1 MNYLITGGTGFIGR
15 FVIERLLTM
24 PEANIHVL
32 VRPGSEGKLDNIR
45 DSLGASKERLSELCG
60 DLTAQNLGIAE
71 TDLFKLKGKIDHV
84 FHLAAIYD
92 LTAEAEP
99 QQKTNVEGTRNALQA
114 AQTLDAGCF
123 HHVSSIAVAGT
134 YAGRFTESM
143 FEQATGLDDPYFITK
158 HQAERCVR
166 EEAEIPY
173 RIYRPSMVVGHS
185 KTGEMDKIDGP
196 YYMFQ
201 LLETLGRAL
210 PSWLPLVGIEG
221 GQFNIVPVDYVA
233 EAMVHIAHQPDLDGQ
248 CFHLTDPT
256 HYRLGEL
263 FNLIAAQS
271 NKLPAFA
278 WEVPNST
285 LNLLPKN
292 AIPALATQTWVK
304 NLLGRLGIAPS
315 ALGYVTYPTTY
326 GCSNTQIALSNSTI
340 KPPVLADYMPVLWRY
355 WREYLSP
362 QTKKAANRKSA
373 AELSKEKVLLRRPEI
388 MPYFKRAKDHW
399 TWNTKSIFKSRSALE
414 ERVNNKV
421 ILLTGASSGIGAQV
435 AHRLAFAGATVLLVA
450 RSKDTLEELAE
461 DIRDQGG
468 NAFAYPTNLAD
479 GDDCDRVCKLVTEE
493 HGGVDILINNAG
505 RSIRRSVKFS
515 FDRFHDYERTMQI
528 NYFGSIRMA
537 MNLLPGMLE
546 RDDGHIVN
554 VSTVG
559 VQANPARFSAYL
571 GSKWALEGWSWATA
585 NELAH
590 TGVTIST
597 INYPLVRTPMIA
609 PTKIYDYV
617 PVMSPEKAVDWMLDM
632 IVTRNKRKIG
642 SLGVAALGMYYL
654 FPKISETVVNASYQM
669 VYEAPPKSEL
679 EKRERKKSQKRQEGN
694 VKPIFKNVS

>member
-15 FVIERLLTM
+15 FVIERLLHM
-24 PEANIHVL
+24 PEANIYVL

-45 DSLGASKERLSELCG
+45 DSLGVSKERLSALGG

-71 TDLFKLKGKIDHV
+71 TDMFKLKGKIDHV

-92 LTAEAEP
+92 LNAEAEP
-99 QQKTNVEGTRNALQA
+99 QQKANVEGTRHALQA
-114 AQTLDAGCF
+114 AQNLDAGCF

-134 YAGRFTESM
+134 YSGRFDESM

-166 EEAEIPY
+166 EEAKIPY

-210 PSWLPLVGIEG
+210 PSWLPLIGIEG

-233 EAMVHIAHQPDLDGQ
+233 EAMVHIAHQPNLDGQ
-248 CFHLTDPT
+248 CFHLTDPA

-263 FNLIAAQS
+263 FNLIASQS
-271 NKLPAFA
+271 NKLPAFT
-278 WEVPNST
+278 WEVPNSI

-292 AIPALATQTWVK
+292 AIPALATQSWVK
-304 NLLGRLGIAPS
+304 NFLERLEIAPG
-315 ALGYVTYPTTY
+315 ALSYVTYPTTY
-326 GCSNTQIALSNSTI
+326 DCSSTQHALANSTI
-340 KPPVLADYMPVLWRY
+340 APPALANYMPVLWRY
-355 WREYLSP
+355 WREHLSP
-362 QTKKAANRKSA
+362 QTKKSANRKSA

-399 TWNTKSIFKSRSALE
+399 TWNTKSVFQSRSALE
-414 ERVNNKV
+414 ERVNDKV
-421 ILLTGASSGIGAQV
+421 ILLTGASSGIGAEV
-435 AHRLAFAGATVLLVA
+435 AQRLAFSGATVLLVA
-450 RSKDTLEELAE
+450 RSKDKLEELAE
-461 DIRDQGG
+461 DIQDHGG

-479 GDDCDRVCKLVTEE
+479 GDDCDRVCKLVIEE

-515 FDRFHDYERTMQI
+515 FDRFHDYERTMQV

-546 RDDGHIVN
+546 RNEGHIVN

-559 VQANPARFSAYL
+559 VQASPARFSAYL

-632 IVTRNKRKIG
+632 IITRNKRKIG
-642 SLGVAALGMYYL
+642 SLGVVALGMYYL

-679 EKRERKKSQKRQEGN
+679 EKRERKKSKIRLEGN
-694 VKPIFKNVS
+694 VKPIFKDVL